1 MFGARVGTQLRVL
14 GSLGRLR
21 AQSGIES
28 SFVILD
34 LAWLVRLVATEFLLS
49 GAVHRIFIVAFL
61 VFRLRVL
68 ASCSLFL
75 CSAANHQFESAG
87 CSKAQSNEF

>member
-1 MFGARVGTQLRVL
+1 VFGAKVGTQPRVL
-14 GSLGRLR
+14 GSLRRLR
-21 AQSGIES
+21 AQNDTES

-34 LAWLVRLVATEFLLS
+34 LAWLVRSVANEFLLS

-61 VFRLRVL
+61 VFRLRFL

-87 CSKAQSNEF
+87 CSKAQSSEF

>member
-1 MFGARVGTQLRVL
+1 MFGAKVGTQPRVL

-21 AQSGIES
+21 AQSGTES

-34 LAWLVRLVATEFLLS
+34 LVWLVRSVATEFLLS

-68 ASCSLFL
+68 TSCSLFL
-75 CSAANHQFESAG
+75 SSAADPQFEFAG
-87 CSKAQSNEF
+87 CSKAQSSAF

>member
-21 AQSGIES
+21 AQSGTAS

-34 LAWLVRLVATEFLLS
+34 LAWLARSVKTEFLLS
-49 GAVHRIFIVAFL
+49 GAVHRISKVAFS
-61 VFRLRVL
+61 VFKLRFL
-68 ASCSLFL
+68 ASCSLFP
-75 CSAANHQFESAG
+75 CSATHQFESAS
-87 CSKAQSNEF
+87 CYKAQSSAF